1 MKKSWSLAML
11 ILALAPLVVWAAPA
25 VNKTVEI
32 PSFTDLLSD
41 IVKNPKSLITFII
54 QFLLGLGLGYYSLK
68 AIKHI
73 AALIAIFVIGGILNV
88 WSLGGQKGI
97 DWNQLYTLLKP
108 LIAAF
113 SIRLTLP
120 ILLGLLVGLIIASR

>member
-1 MKKSWSLAML
+1 ML